1 MCVCLDFS
9 NQFSFSLCQPYS
21 FSFSLSLSLC
31 VFSFNNNFMHNF
43 ALFYWPSFALC
54 NVFLYLFNSLGLVSW
69 LLACLR
75 WRWWCWQLYLNLTLA
90 RIFFAFW
97 QIHLQRL
104 LIHFV
109 FAYLIDV
116 KLYIYIN
123 FICILF
129 GFFHAFSVIFH
140 FICVNFILFYFACIL
155 SGAALKLS

>member
-1 MCVCLDFS
+1 MQPPHLLPRSPLRVCDRDTWWS
-9 NQFSFSLCQPYS
+9 EIDIVCSLLYWQKLNNEKQLCASALTFPTN
-21 FSFSLSLSLC
+21 FVLSLSLTASVC

-116 KLYIYIN
+116 SSIYI
-123 FICILF
+123 
-129 GFFHAFSVIFH
+129 
-140 FICVNFILFYFACIL
+140 
-155 SGAALKLS
+155 